1 MPKNRKSAWHIL
13 LYNVSELIVICPV
26 VEILSAKTFI
36 GACLS
41 RGITGV
47 TAWTGPICIPMNVD
61 AYGPGGKRLL
71 ASSTGSTK
79 KSKIKSSEVDGA
91 ARNPSPSATKFLSNM
106 PFKTAATPEMAAG
119 QILRASTHHRT
130 VTAATNPHKSLIPP
144 REQEYRPIDAPETP
158 LHHTPLDGPLLLVQS
173 QSDVASAR
181 SHLVAAL
188 DNPAVDHPTQAS
200 LRHTSALRVDA
211 HQAELDSLGH
221 DAQRSNVTL
230 SRLGASA
237 LASVPADFLLG
248 VPPVQSTPSGASRLL
263 QASDSSRFGM
273 GFHSHLAV
281 NGVEV
286 DRGRTSPTSA
296 GLQESNMA
304 GLQVQ
309 RQQ

>member
-1 MPKNRKSAWHIL
+1 
-13 LYNVSELIVICPV
+13 
-26 VEILSAKTFI
+26 
-36 GACLS
+36 
-41 RGITGV
+41 
-47 TAWTGPICIPMNVD
+47 MNVD
-61 AYGPGGKRLL
+61 AYGPGGKRLP
-71 ASSTGSTK
+71 ASSTESTK

-106 PFKTAATPEMAAG
+106 HFETAGPEMAAG
-119 QILRASTHHRT
+119 KKRHILRASPHHRT
-130 VTAATNPHKSLIPP
+130 VTAATDPHKSLIPP
-144 REQEYRPIDAPETP
+144 REQENRPIDAPETA
-158 LHHTPLDGPLLLVQS
+158 LHHTQVDGPLLLVQS

-181 SHLVAAL
+181 SHLVAPL
-188 DNPAVDHPTQAS
+188 DNLAVDQPTQAS
-200 LRHTSALRVDA
+200 FRHTSALRVDA